1 MKRETVMHKELEVGE
16 YLLAIR
22 AEQKDDPADTAR
34 VIGFNARVIVTRI
47 DRKPIHGAVLAEDS
61 GEMTGGHGPFETVGD
76 AIAHGEAWGRHFVAR
91 VLGGQ

>member
-1 MKRETVMHKELEVGE
+1 MHKELEVGD
-16 YLLAIR
+16 YLLVIR
-22 AEQKDDPADTAR
+22 AEQKDDPADSAK

-47 DRKPIHGAVLAEDS
+47 DRKPIHGDVLVEGS
-61 GEMTGGHGPFETVGD
+61 GEMTGGHGPFETMGD